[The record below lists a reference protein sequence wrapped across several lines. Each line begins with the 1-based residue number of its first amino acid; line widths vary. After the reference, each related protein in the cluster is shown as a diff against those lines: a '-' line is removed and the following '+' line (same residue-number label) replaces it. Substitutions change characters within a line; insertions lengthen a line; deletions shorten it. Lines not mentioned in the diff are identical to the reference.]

1 VSPALTGL
9 EPARVLPG
17 ARLALVGRD
26 LPVSEPELTAIT
38 VGGVAARVVLASRER
53 IVIQMPAELD
63 GGPTNVRAAWC
74 PGTTLVANVG
84 RLLATGLHQV
94 DNPACDRAGRVYVT
108 YSGSR
113 GQEVPVSI
121 FRVTPDG
128 AREPFVTGIANPTSL
143 AVGPDD
149 RLYVSSRFEGAVYRV
164 FDDGRFESVANDLGV
179 PCGLAFGRDQA
190 LFVGD
195 RSGTI
200 FRIERGRVA
209 RFATL
214 PSSIAA
220 FHLAIGPDN
229 ALYVAAPTLATHD
242 PIYRVDA
249 DGVVRALD
257 VTFGRPQGL
266 AFDPQG
272 TLHVVEALAGSAGV
286 YRVHPN
292 AHIPRGGEPGW
303 NGREAPR
310 LAVAGPGV
318 IGLTF
323 APDGAMVVATSDS
336 VFRFG
341 DGVEGTASAVPR
353 W

>member
-1 VSPALTGL
+1 MPVLTGL
-9 EPARVLPG
+9 EPGRVLPG
-17 ARLALVGRD
+17 ARLALIGRD
-26 LPVSEPELTAIT
+26 LPVSEPELTSIT
-38 VGGVAARVVLASRER
+38 VGGVPARVAFGSSSRI
-53 IVIQMPAELD
+53 IVQVPMELE
-63 GGPTNVRAAWC
+63 GGATDVKAPWC

-94 DNPACDRAGRVYVT
+94 DNPAVDATGRIYVT

-121 FRVTPDG
+121 YRVTPEG

-143 AVGPDD
+143 VVGPDN

-179 PCGLAFGRDQA
+179 PCGLAFGRDRV

-200 FRIERGRVA
+200 FRIEGGRVA
-209 RFATL
+209 RFATV

-220 FHLAIGPDN
+220 FHLAMGPDD
-229 ALYVAAPTLATHD
+229 ALYVAAPTLAPLD

-249 DGVVRALD
+249 SGVVRALD
-257 VTFGRPQGL
+257 IKLGRPQGL

-272 TLHVVEALAGSAGV
+272 TLHLVEALAGSAGV
-286 YRVHPN
+286 YR
-292 AHIPRGGEPGW
+292 W
-303 NGREAPR
+303 NGREAPK
-310 LAVAGPGV
+310 LVVAGPNV
-318 IGLTF
+318 IGLAFT
-323 APDGAMVVATSDS
+323 PDGAMVVATNDS
-336 VFRFG
+336 LYRF
-341 DGVEGTASAVPR
+341 
-353 W
+353 